1 MTEQVWRPALLNII
15 YHNSTYAIFE
25 ISAWKLMVPR
35 VSLVA
40 TPFYYVAFSFLQL
53 RVGYMLDRARV
64 RSSKGFWAT
73 LPLDS

>member
-1 MTEQVWRPALLNII
+1 MTEQAWRPAVLDL
-15 YHNSTYAIFE
+15 IFE

-73 LPLDS
+73 LPLDL